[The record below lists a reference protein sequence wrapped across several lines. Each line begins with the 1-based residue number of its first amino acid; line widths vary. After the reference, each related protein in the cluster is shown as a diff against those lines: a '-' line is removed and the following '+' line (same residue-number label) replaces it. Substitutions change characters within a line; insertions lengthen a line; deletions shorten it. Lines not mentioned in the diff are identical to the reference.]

1 MNKGLKAILI
11 IILLILLSIF
21 LPIIAIYYFVASKS
35 LDLTSLQRLVLT
47 NEYIQSYLFWA
58 AVVLAILTVVI
69 LLYPKRVSTFILKE
83 QRGALALDKRAI
95 EGYVRTSLKQ
105 ENFMDTPK
113 VNVIATKN
121 KLKVNVRGQ
130 LKKTSALIDRTDN
143 WAKGMEKQIHQ
154 LLGSKEKFSI
164 NVKFYSFDSD
174 SSKTGVVESRVGQE
188 EEEI

>member
-58 AVVLAILTVVI
+58 AVVLAILTVVIMLII

-130 LKKTSALIDRTDN
+130 LKKTSALIDRTDD

-164 NVKFYSFDSD
+164 NLKFYSFDSD
-174 SSKTGVVESRVGQE
+174 SSKTGVVESRVG
-188 EEEI
+188 

>member
-69 LLYPKRVSTFILKE
+69 MLIILLYPKRVSTFILKE

-95 EGYVRTSLKQ
+95 
-105 ENFMDTPK
+105 DTPK

-174 SSKTGVVESRVGQE
+174 SSKTGVVESRVG
-188 EEEI
+188 

>member
-69 LLYPKRVSTFILKE
+69 MLIILLYPKRVSTFILKE

-105 ENFMDTPK
+105 ENFMDTP
-113 VNVIATKN
+113 
-121 KLKVNVRGQ
+121 KVNVRGQ

-174 SSKTGVVESRVGQE
+174 SSKTGVVESRVG
-188 EEEI
+188 